1 MTKRTYEPD
10 ARGRILEAAKTIF
23 AKKGFDGSRVDEIAK
38 AANVPKSLIYYH
50 FKGKDAILDE
60 LLNNCLTEYKEILT
74 EVSIT
79 QPTSNS
85 EALADRIRTVYLSFL
100 EEHEDTIRIISME
113 ALKKNSK
120 KAHLAFK
127 FVESFMEIEEQH
139 RTRNGQTLTEEARS
153 ERMVTEFFSSFIP
166 VTLFSCFR
174 SAWSEYFGIEQE
186 TLAQQF
192 LTAYDATY
200 GAYRRQK

>member
-1 MTKRTYEPD
+1 MAKRTYSSD
-10 ARGRILEAAKTIF
+10 ARGRILDAAKMVF

-38 AANVPKSLIYYH
+38 TAKVPKSLIYYH

-60 LLNNCLTEYKEILT
+60 LLNACLSEFRKILT
-74 EVSIT
+74 GVGKSVDPSE
-79 QPTSNS
+79 Q
-85 EALADRIRTVYLSFL
+85 EALPERIRTVYLAFL
-100 EEHEDTIRIISME
+100 EEHEDLIRIISME

-120 KAHLAFK
+120 KTHLVFK
-127 FVESFMEIEEQH
+127 FVESFMEIEGEH
-139 RTRNGQTLTEEARS
+139 RALTGQALTEEARS

-174 SAWSEYFGIEQE
+174 NAWADYFNIEQE

-192 LTAYDATY
+192 LSAYDATY
-200 GAYRRQK
+200 GVYRRKQ

>member
-1 MTKRTYEPD
+1 MAKRSYSPN
-10 ARGRILEAAKTIF
+10 AKGRILEVAKKVF

-38 AANVPKSLIYYH
+38 AAGVPKSLIYYH
-50 FKGKDAILDE
+50 FTGKDAILDE
-60 LLNNCLTEYKEILT
+60 LLNTCLTDYRNILHA
-74 EVSIT
+74 VST
-79 QPTSNS
+79 DPLSAN
-85 EALADRIRTVYLSFL
+85 ADTLPERIHSIYLKFL
-100 EEHEDTIRIISME
+100 EDNEDVIRIISME

-127 FVESFMEIEEQH
+127 FVESFMEIEEEHLKQH
-139 RTRNGQTLTEEARS
+139 NRNLTADEHSA
-153 ERMVTEFFSSFIP
+153 RMVTEFFTSFIP

-174 SAWSEYFGIEQE
+174 NVWSGYFHVEEE

-192 LTAYDATY
+192 LAAYDATY